1 MGTEGW
7 GRGTRGRGYIQ
18 IADSPWCIAET
29 MGFPGGSVVK
39 NLPADAVDAR
49 ERSSIPGLETS
60 PGRRNGNLLQH
71 SCLENSMH
79 RGTWQVWSM
88 GLQRVRHDLVTEHT
102 HTQRTET
109 NTAL

>member
-60 PGRRNGNLLQH
+60 PGRRNGNLFQH

-79 RGTWQVWSM
+79 RGTWQVHGVAKS
-88 GLQRVRHDLVTEHT
+88 QT
-102 HTQRTET
+102 
-109 NTAL
+109 

>member
-18 IADSPWCIAET
+18 IADSLWCIAET

-60 PGRRNGNLLQH
+60 PGRRNGNLFQH

-79 RGTWQVWSM
+79 TGTWQATVHGVAKS
-88 GLQRVRHDLVTEHT
+88 QI
-102 HTQRTET
+102 
-109 NTAL
+109 